1 MRRGAWAA
9 VLAGAVATALG
20 LGAAELVGGLLHQ
33 GTSPVTAVG
42 EAVIQFVPGGAV
54 EAAIGALGTLDK
66 PLLVAGTV
74 LITLLV
80 GALAGLLARHVLLAG
95 LAVLAALGLLAGG
108 AILSAGG
115 GSDDVVTTGVAV
127 TVAAVVL
134 ALLVR
139 RVPTGR
145 EDGAHPT
152 RRGFL
157 LLTGTA
163 AVGAVALAVAGT
175 AIGRGRRLVEDARR
189 ALRLPVHEPPVP
201 DGVEVDVS
209 GVGPWRTPN
218 EDFYRIDTRLAVP
231 EVDPKE
237 WRLRIHGMVEREVEI
252 DYDELVGLGLRDTWL
267 TLTCVSNEV
276 GAGLVGNAWWSGVP
290 VARLLDRAGVSSGAD
305 AVLQTSVDGWTCATP
320 LAALTDGRDA
330 LLAVAM
336 NGEPLPLE
344 HGFPVRMV
352 VPGLYGYVSAT
363 KWLVDLEVTRF
374 EDVSAYWTER
384 GWSERG
390 PIKLSSRIDV
400 PRSGASV
407 ERGRIGVGGVAWAQG
422 TGIDRVEVRVDE
434 GPWHEARL
442 AAVPGVDT
450 WRQWAWT
457 WPDATPGEHRLT
469 VRATDADGQ
478 LQVRREQGVV
488 PDGATGW
495 HHVTVEVQ

>member
-1 MRRGAWAA
+1 MRREMWPAA
-9 VLAGAVATALG
+9 LAGAVAAAVG
-20 LGAAELVGGLLHQ
+20 LGAAELVGGLLHR

-42 EAVIQFVPGGAV
+42 EAVIEFVPGGMV
-54 EAAIGALGTLDK
+54 ETAIGALGTLDK

-74 LITLLV
+74 LITLLA
-80 GALAGLLARHVLLAG
+80 GAVAGLLARRVLLGG

-108 AILSAGG
+108 AILAAGG
-115 GSDDVVTTGVAV
+115 GSDDVVTTVVAV
-127 TVAAVVL
+127 VVAAVVL
-134 ALLVR
+134 AVLVR
-139 RVPTGR
+139 RAPATR
-145 EDGAHPT
+145 EHGDRPT

-163 AVGAVALAVAGT
+163 AVGAVALAVAGD

-189 ALRLPVHEPPVP
+189 ALRLPVHEPPAP
-201 DGVEVDVS
+201 KGVEVDLA

-218 EDFYRIDTRLAVP
+218 EQFYRIDTRLAVP
-231 EVDPKE
+231 EVDPQE

-252 DYDELVGLGLRDTWL
+252 GYDELVDLGLRDTWL

-276 GAGLVGNAWWSGVP
+276 GADLVGNAWWSGVP
-290 VARLLDRAGVSSGAD
+290 VARLLDRAGVSREAD
-305 AVLQTSVDGWTCATP
+305 AVLQTSVDGWTCSTP
-320 LAALTDGRDA
+320 LEALTDGRDA

-336 NGEPLPLE
+336 NGQPLPLE

-374 EDVSAYWTER
+374 EEVSAYWTER

-400 PRSGASV
+400 PRAGASV
-407 ERGRIGVGGVAWAQG
+407 EPGRVGVGGVAWAQG
-422 TGIDRVEVRVDE
+422 TGIDRVEVRVDD

-442 AAVPGVDT
+442 AAVPNVDT

-469 VRATDADGQ
+469 VRATDAEGRVQ
-478 LQVRREQGVV
+478 IRKEQGVV

-495 HHVTVEVQ
+495 HQVTVEVA

>member
-9 VLAGAVATALG
+9 ALAGAVATALG
-20 LGAAELVGGLLHQ
+20 LGAAELVGGLLHR
-33 GTSPVTAVG
+33 GTSPVLAVG
-42 EAVIQFVPGGAV
+42 EAVIEFVPGGLA
-54 EAAIGALGTLDK
+54 ETAIQVLGTWDK

-80 GALAGLLARHVLLAG
+80 GAVAGLLARRALLGG
-95 LAVLAALGLLAGG
+95 LAVLIALGVLAGG
-108 AILSAGG
+108 AILAGGG
-115 GSDDVVTTGVAV
+115 GSDDVVTTVVAV
-127 TVAAVVL
+127 VVAAVTL
-134 ALLVR
+134 TLLVPR
-139 RVPTGR
+139 APTSR
-145 EDGAHPT
+145 EHGSQPT

-163 AVGAVALAVAGT
+163 AVGAVALAVAGN

-189 ALRLPVHEPPVP
+189 GLRLPVRKPRVP
-201 DGVEVDVS
+201 DGVEVDLA
-209 GVGPWRTPN
+209 GVGPWQTPN
-218 EDFYRIDTRLAVP
+218 AQFYRIDTRLAVP

-237 WRLRIHGMVEREVEI
+237 WRLRIHGMVEQEVEI
-252 DYDELVGLGLRDTWL
+252 GYDELINLGLRDTWL

-290 VARLLDRAGVSSGAD
+290 VARLLDRAGVSPEAD
-305 AVLQTSVDGWTCATP
+305 AVLQTSVDDWTCSTP

-374 EDVSAYWTER
+374 DEVSAYWTER
-384 GWSERG
+384 GWSGRG
-390 PIKLSSRIDV
+390 PIKLSSRIDA

-407 ERGRIGVGGVAWAQG
+407 KQGRVGVGGVAWAQG
-422 TGIDRVEVRVDE
+422 TGIDRVEVRVDD

-442 AAVPGVDT
+442 AAVPNVDT

-469 VRATDADGQ
+469 VRATDADGRMQ
-478 LQVRREQGVV
+478 IRREQGVV

-495 HHVTVEVQ
+495 HQIAVEVE